1 MKISMLEYVKTILN
15 KVSFDRRL
23 FRKEYK
29 KSHGWLTSAEL
40 NELRSWVRKRYRLEV
55 RQSSDS

>member
-1 MKISMLEYVKTILN
+1 MKSSMLSYVKVILE

-29 KSHGWLTSAEL
+29 KSLRWLSRDEAGA
-40 NELRSWVRKRYRLEV
+40 LRQWVRFRFIYNPERTG
-55 RQSSDS
+55 S